1 MDKRVVYLDI
11 SREHRSD
18 KSTQGVLLLD
28 GDFFCHTL
36 ELPVRENR
44 ARLDAIPAGDYAIT
58 MQRMSTRPSW
68 GPLPLLLDVPGRAG
82 IFIHPANHPI
92 EILGCI
98 ALGMDKGR
106 DCVGR
111 SKYAVDALV
120 REILGHHCTLTI
132 RDCF

>member
-1 MDKRVVYLDI
+1 MGKRVIYLDI
-11 SREHRSD
+11 AREHRSD

-36 ELPVRENR
+36 ELPVRANR
-44 ARLDAIPAGDYAIT
+44 PRLDAIPAGQYPVELH
-58 MQRMSTRPSW
+58 RMPSRPNW
-68 GPLPLLLDVPGRAG
+68 GRMPLILDVPGRAG
-82 IFIHPANHPI
+82 IYIHPANHPI

-98 ALGMDKGR
+98 ALGLDKGR

-111 SKYAVDALV
+111 SKLAVDALV
-120 REILGHHCTLTI
+120 KQMEGCFCTLEI